1 MSTFDGRATTAM
13 APHAQAADAETPAPV
28 LSIVIP
34 AYNVEAYIEDAV
46 RSALGQTFRDLE
58 VIVVDDGSTD
68 RTPDVLSAI
77 DDPRLRVVRQE
88 NGGLSAAR
96 NTGIRSA
103 RGEFIGLLDGDD
115 IWLRQKAALQ
125 LAVMM
130 ADPSIGLTF
139 SHSEYLTE
147 RGART
152 GRVLLAGKAHPS
164 LHDMIR
170 RNHLGNGS
178 TVIARR
184 ACFDDAGLFMT
195 ELRSCED
202 YEMWRRI
209 LWLTSYRAVLTPA
222 PLTLY
227 RLRESS
233 LSFNSRKFVEN
244 ADLAM
249 AVLRRDMPNV
259 PERVMRAGH
268 AEHYRI
274 AAWKAIS
281 CGRHREAFGLMR
293 RALSLRP
300 MFLFADWRALG
311 TAVAIVSPAIV
322 REKLAALAKAL
333 QKSHS
338 GVSVVA
344 ET

>member
-1 MSTFDGRATTAM
+1 MNAEDPRPSPD
-13 APHAQAADAETPAPV
+13 ADASERAPP

-34 AYNVEAYIEDAV
+34 AYNVAPYIEAAV
-46 RSALGQTFRDLE
+46 RSALAQTMRDLE
-58 VIVVDDGSTD
+58 VVVVDDGSTD
-68 RTPDVLSAI
+68 DTPRVLARLAAAL
-77 DDPRLRVVRQE
+77 DDPRLRILRQD

-96 NTGIRSA
+96 NAGILAA

-115 IWLRQKAALQ
+115 VWLPQKAALH
-125 LAVMM
+125 LGVMTG
-130 ADPSIGLTF
+130 DPSIGLTF
-139 SHSEYLTE
+139 SHSEYMTE
-147 RGART
+147 AGARS
-152 GRVLLAGKAHPS
+152 GDILLAGKAHPS

-170 RNHLGNGS
+170 RNHFGNGS
-178 TVIARR
+178 TVVARR
-184 ACFDDAGLFMT
+184 ACFEEAGLFLP

-209 LWLTSYRAVLTPA
+209 LWMTGYEAQLIPR

-233 LSFNSRKFVEN
+233 LSFDSRKFVGY
-244 ADLAM
+244 ADMAM
-249 AVLRRDMPNV
+249 AILRRDMPNV

-274 AAWKAIS
+274 AAWKAVS
-281 CGRHREAFGLMR
+281 CGRRGDALALML
-293 RALSLRP
+293 RALALRP
-300 MFLFADWRALG
+300 FFLFTDWRALG
-311 TAVAIVSPAIV
+311 AAVAIAAPQSLRDV
-322 REKLAALAKAL
+322 LASTVKAL

-338 GVSVVA
+338 GVKSIM